1 MGMLDFFTG
10 GKSGDATD
18 AMRKAE
24 EAFANVQ
31 APTAAQLTLPEL
43 QKYVEAGIIT
53 PAQAQSYL
61 QQSNAYNQET
71 VPQSGTQAQIEALN
85 QLSGIAN
92 AGAAGTPQEQA
103 QMANAMSQMN
113 TAIGGQEGAIEQ
125 GMQARG
131 VPAALVQ
138 AALKEQSVG
147 QQGQQAYLNAVNS
160 QGQMYGNALNALSQK
175 GAVGSGLQGQQNTQ
189 ANTVAGA
196 QNAMQQFNAQNQQ
209 QNAQFNAGNTQAANM
224 ANAANKQQVS
234 NNNVGNA
241 NARTQYN
248 AQVPQTVF
256 GDQMQKA
263 SGQAGAYQNIANLAQ
278 NQGQQ
283 NAGLWG
289 GLINT
294 ATSFIPK
301 PGMAG
306 AAGAAGGAAPTGYNP
321 NVAPNQYASLGYA
334 HGGVIRPAPKPP
346 TPIITVGSPRGA
358 HGGYVEGHDHAL
370 CMASGGYCMEGGGMV
385 PGDPPSIAGDS
396 LANDQ
401 IPIQAS
407 PGEAVIPRSSVAQ
420 NPEAVNSLL
429 GNQDAGP
436 QIDFQDVA
444 TLLKAMRSIRL
455 GVA

>member
-1 MGMLDFFTG
+1 MSLLDFFTG
-10 GKSGDATD
+10 GKDNAAED
-18 AMRKAE
+18 AMRKAQ

-31 APTAAQLTLPEL
+31 TPTAAQLTLPEL
-43 QKYVEAGIIT
+43 QQYIEAGVVT
-53 PAQAQSYL
+53 PAQAESYL
-61 QQSNAYNQET
+61 QKQNAYNNEV
-71 VPQSGTQAQIEALN
+71 VPQTGTQAQIEALN
-85 QLSGIAN
+85 QLSKVAD
-92 AGAAGTPQEQA
+92 AGAQGTPEEQA
-103 QMANAMSQMN
+103 QMANAMAQMN

-138 AALKEQSVG
+138 AALKEQQVG
-147 QQGQQAYLNAVNS
+147 QQGQNAYLAAVNA
-160 QGQMYGNALNALSQK
+160 QGQMYQNALNALSQK
-175 GAVGSGLQGQQNTQ
+175 GSVGQALQGQQNTQ
-189 ANTVAGA
+189 ANTVAQA

-209 QNAQFNAGNTQAANM
+209 QNSQFNAANTQAANM
-224 ANAANKQQVS
+224 ANAANKQQVA
-234 NNNVGNA
+234 NNNTGLS

-256 GDQMQKA
+256 QDQLQKA
-263 SGQAGAYQNIANLAQ
+263 SGQAGAFQNLGNLEQ
-278 NQGQQ
+278 QQGQQ
-283 NAGLWG
+283 NAGIWG

-301 PGMAG
+301 PTA
-306 AAGAAGGAAPTGYNP
+306 
-321 NVAPNQYASLGYA
+321 NVPQTTTAA
-334 HGGVIRPAPKPP
+334 HGGIVD
-346 TPIITVGSPRGA
+346 
-358 HGGYVEGHDHAL
+358 HDHAL

-385 PGDPPSIAGDS
+385 PGQASIGGDS

-401 IPIQAS
+401 IPIHAS

-420 NPEAVNSLL
+420 NPEAVDALL
-429 GNQDAGP
+429 GNQNPGP